1 MREEAVSRVRTVFSL
16 LDADGNGVLEQ
27 VDFTLMADRVAAAAP
42 RSPEADRDAIRSAF
56 GQYWTTLVDALDADG
71 DGRIDFDEYTACVL
85 SPERFDET
93 VGEFA
98 RALSVLGD
106 PEGQGL
112 VGRGEFV
119 ALMTAIGF
127 ERSGI
132 DALFEA
138 FDPSADDRI
147 PVATWE
153 TAIRDYYAP
162 DQAGIPGDL
171 LVVGA
176 KA

>member
-1 MREEAVSRVRTVFSL
+1 
-16 LDADGNGVLEQ
+16 
-27 VDFTLMADRVAAAAP
+27 MAH
-42 RSPEADRDAIRSAF
+42 SK
-56 GQYWTTLVDALDADG
+56 
-71 DGRIDFDEYTACVL
+71 L

-119 ALMTAIGF
+119 VLMTAIGF

-138 FDPSADDRI
+138 FGPSADDRI
-147 PVATWE
+147 SAATCE
-153 TAIRDYYAP
+153 VAIRDYYTP
-162 DQAGIPGDL
+162 DKAGIPGGL
-171 LVVGA
+171 LVVDA
-176 KA
+176 ES